1 MDIYVN
7 LLRYLS
13 TEFKT
18 RVSSIMKKVDYII
31 KAVFVTFLLSA
42 IVVFLFALF
51 GNSVQGETS
60 TGNFDYY
67 ELAEDWTLISNNQG
81 TTQTVSLPFTLQK
94 PHDTAITLSHKLPDS
109 VRNGMHFCF
118 RSTRQDVVISV
129 NGEVRA
135 DYRADNY
142 EVKHNVPVSAYVI
155 GELYD
160 KDASGTITIEITLKE
175 SSSSKLNV
183 LTYAYGNN
191 IWYPYITNNI
201 TLTAVAI
208 TSIFTGL
215 FCIIG
220 YLIIRKRIS
229 STKSV
234 LYLAETIIVIG
245 FWILSE
251 SEIRQ
256 LLFHSPS
263 LSNIFAFVFIE
274 IGAAFGAMY
283 FNEVQG
289 HRYDK
294 VYIALEAAALF
305 QVSLNTILN
314 FTGLSDYYNTLVF
327 SHIISGLILL
337 CSFVT
342 IIIDIRTA
350 RIKEY
355 STTAFGMLFLIISC
369 FFELIF
375 FYVSSPFGLGVFLSI
390 GLIILLA
397 ATILQTIVDAVKR
410 SENRRLYSEK
420 MTKMTFR
427 TIASTID
434 AKDEYT
440 GGHSER
446 VGEYAGMICS
456 KIMEKEHLSDAD
468 IERIKYIGKMHDIGK
483 IGVPDKVLNKNGRLT
498 DEEFEVMKSHTVIG
512 SEIVGNIDNVEG
524 LDDGVRHHHERYDG
538 KGYPDGLKGEQ
549 ISLFARI
556 LCLADCYD
564 AMTTDR
570 VYRKRLPKEKVIEEI
585 EFNKGKQ
592 FDPEIAEVVLQMIKN
607 GDLEG

>member
-1 MDIYVN
+1 
-7 LLRYLS
+7 
-13 TEFKT
+13 
-18 RVSSIMKKVDYII
+18 MKKVDYAI
-31 KAVFVTFLLSA
+31 KSIFVAFLLAAIAVFIFA
-42 IVVFLFALF
+42 IF
-51 GNSVQGETS
+51 GDAVKGEVS
-60 TGNFDYY
+60 IGNFDYY
-67 ELAEDWTLISNNQG
+67 ELSDNWTLISQNKG
-81 TTQTVSLPFTLQK
+81 TSQIISLPFTLEK
-94 PHDTAITLSHKLPDS
+94 DHDTAIILSNKLPDS
-109 VRNGMHFCF
+109 VRSGMHFCF

-142 EVKHNVPVSAYVI
+142 DVKHSVPVSAYVI
-155 GELYD
+155 GDLYD
-160 KDASGTITIEITLKE
+160 EDASGEITLEITLKE
-175 SSSSKLNV
+175 SSSTKLNT

-191 IWYPYITNNI
+191 IWYPYVTNNL

-208 TSIFTGL
+208 ASIFAGL

-220 YLIIRKRIS
+220 YLIIRRKVSIS
-229 STKSV
+229 KSV

-245 FWILSE
+245 FWVLSE

-256 LLFHSPS
+256 LIFRSPS

-274 IGAAFGAMY
+274 IGASFGAMY
-283 FNEVQG
+283 FNEVQS

-294 VYIALEAAALF
+294 VYVVLEAAALF
-305 QVSLNTILN
+305 QVSLNTIFN
-314 FTGLSDYYNTLVF
+314 FMGIADYYNTLIL
-327 SHIISGLILL
+327 SHIISGFILL
-337 CSFVT
+337 WCFIAIVN
-342 IIIDIRTA
+342 DIRTK

-355 STTAFGMLFLIISC
+355 SITAFGMLFLIIAC
-369 FFELIF
+369 VFELIF
-375 FYVSSPFGLGVFLSI
+375 FYIASPLGLGVFLSI

-397 ATILQTIVDAVKR
+397 ATILQTTVDAVKR
-410 SENRRLYSEK
+410 SEERRINSEK
-420 MTKMTFR
+420 MTRMTFR

-446 VGEYAGMICS
+446 VGEYAGMICE
-456 KIMEKEHLSDAD
+456 KIWEKEHLTEAD
-468 IERIKYIGKMHDIGK
+468 VERIKYIGKMHDIGK
-483 IGVPDKVLNKNGRLT
+483 IGVPDKVLNKNGQLT

-512 SEIVGNIDNVEG
+512 SEIIGNIDNVDG
-524 LDDGVRHHHERYDG
+524 LNDGVRHHHERYDG
-538 KGYPDGLKGEQ
+538 KGYPDGLKGVD

-585 EFNKGKQ
+585 SFNKGKQ
-592 FDPEIAEVVLQMIKN
+592 FDPDLADIVLQMIET
-607 GDLEG
+607 GELEG